1 MMSDVNDDMIKKAID
16 EDRRHN
22 EVVERTLSR
31 IESVLVR
38 IDERLQSFQDFVM
51 EVTPAE
57 ARSAIA
63 ELEEELN
70 E

>member
-16 EDRRHN
+16 EGRRHN
-22 EVVERTLSR
+22 EVVEKTL
-31 IESVLVR
+31 IKIKNALLM
-38 IDERLQSFQDFVM
+38 IDQRLQSFQDFVM

>member
-1 MMSDVNDDMIKKAID
+1 MSDVNDDMIKKAID
-16 EDRRHN
+16 EDRRHH
-22 EVVERTLSR
+22 EVVEKTL
-31 IESVLVR
+31 IKIKNALLM
-38 IDERLQSFQDFVM
+38 IDQRLQSFQDFVM